1 MDKAPAPENDL
12 IKEENFILLLE
23 NTPINP
29 EFIIEIS
36 LRSGKINFQA
46 VNNIG
51 NNILNYESLY
61 TFDELIKVDEY
72 FKFCR
77 EINKVYDFI
86 LQLKN
91 NKSLSLIKQNE
102 NVFLCLHI
110 SQPIENIIKIPLNKS
125 LVNNKSIILS
135 LDNKNKQIIKLKE
148 ELKIL
153 EEKLEKKIE
162 INNDVS
168 RARLIKKD
176 IKGYEK
182 NLVFIEKEIE
192 KQLKM
197 NVMSYDLIYKA
208 SRDGDKSENFHSKCD
223 NMKNTLII
231 IKSKNGKIFG
241 GFTTQ
246 LWNHSGYISDPLA
259 FAFSIDKQKIYN
271 IIDNING
278 NYAIYAS
285 NFHGPCFGEGTDFG
299 LYSGC
304 TDKNNWCNSKNTY
317 NFGNDHLNGEYNF
330 KVSDYEVYH
339 VVFDKN

>member
-1 MDKAPAPENDL
+1 MDKASAPENDL
-12 IKEENFILLLE
+12 IKEENFILLLD
-23 NTPINP
+23 NKPYNP

-36 LRSGKINFQA
+36 LRSKKIKFQA

-51 NNILNYESLY
+51 NHILNYESLY
-61 TFDELIKVDEY
+61 DFEELIKVDEY
-72 FKFCR
+72 FKFCK
-77 EINKVYDFI
+77 EISKVYDFI

-91 NKSLSLIKQNE
+91 NKALSLIKQNE

-135 LDNKNKQIIKLKE
+135 LDNKNKQIVILKE
-148 ELKIL
+148 EIKVL

-162 INNDVS
+162 INDDLL

-176 IKGYEK
+176 IKGYEQ

-223 NMKNTLII
+223 NIKNTLII

-246 LWNHSGYISDPLA
+246 FWNHSGYVNDPLA
-259 FAFSIDKQKIYN
+259 FAFSIDNQKIYN
-271 IIDNING
+271 IIDNKDG
-278 NYAIYAS
+278 NFAIYAH
-285 NFHGPCFGEGTDFG
+285 NTYGPCFGKGTDFG
-299 LYSGC
+299 LYSG
-304 TDKNNWCNSKNTY
+304 
-317 NFGNDHLNGEYNF
+317 
-330 KVSDYEVYH
+330 
-339 VVFDKN
+339 